1 MTRGDLYTAPS
12 GAVGRFVGEHNGLLW
27 VAYPGDDFAAACARF
42 DLWASMTRSER

>member
-27 VAYPGDDFAAACARF
+27 VAYPGDDFAVMCAAF
-42 DLWASMTRSER
+42 DRWSRWSK